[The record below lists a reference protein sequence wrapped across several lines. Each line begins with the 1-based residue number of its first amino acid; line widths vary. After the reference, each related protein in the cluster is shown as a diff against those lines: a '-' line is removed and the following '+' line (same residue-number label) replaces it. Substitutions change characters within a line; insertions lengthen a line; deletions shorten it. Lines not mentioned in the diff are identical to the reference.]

1 MAPDD
6 QKEDWHQSLT
16 DRNEAR
22 LPEKLLTDLK
32 MAKRR
37 AELGLKKQSSDLM
50 SYFLVEFMGTHE
62 FIWVKESDIIETFDP
77 EEDVNIAAAAGNITK
92 KRRSNAFNTQ
102 LMSNAIEEGRWAL
115 EEFEI
120 QLNNTCGDTSD
131 DEGEDEEDEKDTGY
145 TYDVLN
151 QSDEEADELDEDD
164 KKGQESDIEEL
175 NELLASDGVL
185 DYSVEGRKKAK
196 ARAAALKKQHT
207 LQTKK
212 EREKSMAAK
221 TKSKTPTKVDSKIND
236 YQTQKAQRER
246 EARQKKRSRDHEK
259 SLKDVER
266 KAKRKKTA
274 DKRSIPS
281 DIPDKR
287 GRADTIA
294 KGFLMRRCID
304 DDSGKLIGA
313 AFQPTA
319 SVEPSGLLGMALA
332 FRAAAGEIPFVETN
346 GKPFCENSWDKF
358 NADGPTDS
366 AERCK
371 RLQDQIDLIGKE
383 IINVDAATDKRLAL
397 TKDAEKVRLAAQKSI
412 LKAEEEVKKEFAK
425 AKRARSATPKKTVVA
440 SDKMNVEPK
449 VEDVKKEDTDTNG
462 SACAKPIANSAEFSG
477 KIDNG
482 DEVNGD
488 SSKPNNVESMAQMV
502 VESKSETP
510 PKAKDTSNDCDQ
522 LPAVNGSAEAIA
534 KLVTERDVAI
544 DAGNE

>member
-212 EREKSMAAK
+212 EREKAMAAK
-221 TKSKTPTKVDSKIND
+221 TKSKTPTKVDSKINE

-383 IINVDAATDKRLAL
+383 IIKVDAATDKRLAL
-397 TKDAEKVRLAAQKSI
+397 TKDAEKVQLAAQKSI

-449 VEDVKKEDTDTNG
+449 VEDIKKEDMDTNG
-462 SACAKPIANSAEFSG
+462 SAYAKPIANSTEFSG
-477 KIDNG
+477 KVDNG
-482 DEVNGD
+482 NEVNGD
-488 SSKPNNVESMAQMV
+488 SSKPNNVESMV
-502 VESKSETP
+502 PTSTHHGLSPESKSETP
-510 PKAKDTSNDCDQ
+510 PKAKDT
-522 LPAVNGSAEAIA
+522 GSAEAIA
-534 KLVTERDVAI
+534 KVVTERDVAI
-544 DAGNE
+544 NHHQLSPS